1 MAPTFLHIVYDQGM
15 LIPIQ
20 GDEFYH
26 MSKVLRLG
34 VDDKYFPKPY
44 FCYDEKGDMLYLLG
58 IFRWHRLHVVML
70 VLDWMC

>member
-1 MAPTFLHIVYDQGM
+1 MTSTFLRIVYEQGM

-34 VDDKYFPKPY
+34 VDDKYFPKPS
-44 FCYDEKGDMLYLLG
+44 FSYDESGEMLYLLG
-58 IFRWHRLHVVML
+58 IF
-70 VLDWMC
+70 C